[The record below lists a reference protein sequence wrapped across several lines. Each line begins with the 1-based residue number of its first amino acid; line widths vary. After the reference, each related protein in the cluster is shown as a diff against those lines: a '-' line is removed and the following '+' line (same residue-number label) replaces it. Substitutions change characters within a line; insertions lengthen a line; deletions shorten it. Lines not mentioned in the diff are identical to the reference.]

1 MKRIDKSQ
9 YREEFNVYSRDYLRD
24 HLNRQGKFVP
34 KLAEKKTYTDKF
46 SANRYKKTAHPE
58 NSRFQGW
65 RDILLAETMGRCCYC
80 MRHLDKDVMSF
91 EHIVPEI
98 CEEADY
104 DYYAEK
110 TIDIREY
117 VMLGIKFDQD
127 AQNGLIDIDNLTKFP
142 HLIAHSN
149 LFPACQDTGNGC
161 SCNNHRKNYK
171 IIPLMLMSDIEDKV
185 NYTEEGEMELLY
197 DEDEDHMV
205 SNTLTHLDINMGIL
219 KTIRKLW
226 YKFSRKQ
233 IFVRWN
239 HAIDYGEMDAL
250 MRRALD
256 LSVADIIPLEYQDLI
271 RQEDDG
277 SLKNFSLF
285 LQYNWFYNYYIH
297 KYPLQQS

>member
-1 MKRIDKSQ
+1 MKRIDKSL

-65 RDILLAETMGRCCYC
+65 RDILLAETRGRCCYC
-80 MRHLDKDVMSF
+80 MRHLDKDLMSF

-110 TIDIREY
+110 SVDIREY
-117 VMLGIKFDQD
+117 VMLGIKFDQE
-127 AQNGLIDIDNLTKFP
+127 AQNGLIDIDSLTKFP

-149 LFPACQDTGNGC
+149 LFPACQDSGNGC

-197 DEDEDHMV
+197 DEDEDKMV
-205 SNTLTHLDINMGIL
+205 SKTLTHLDINMGIL

-233 IFVRWN
+233 IFVRWD

-250 MRRALD
+250 MRCALD

>member
-9 YREEFNVYSRDYLRD
+9 YREEFNVYSRDYLKD
-24 HLNRQGKFVP
+24 HLNRRGVFVP
-34 KLAEKKTYTDKF
+34 KLADKKTYTDKF
-46 SANRYKKTAHPE
+46 SATKYKKTAHPA
-58 NSRFQGW
+58 NNRLQGW
-65 RDILLAETMGRCCYC
+65 REILLAETNGRCCYC

-110 TIDIREY
+110 SVDIREY
-117 VMLGIKFDQD
+117 VMLGIKFDQE
-127 AQNGLIDIDNLTKFP
+127 AQNGLIDIDSLTKFP

-149 LFPACQDTGNGC
+149 LFPACQDTCNGC

-197 DEDEDHMV
+197 DEDEDKMV
-205 SNTLTHLDINMGIL
+205 SKTLTHLDINMGIL

-233 IFVRWN
+233 IFVRWD

-256 LSVADIIPLEYQDLI
+256 LSTTDIIPIEYQDLI